1 MISSAF
7 PSAFITFQRVFQHVF
22 HILSPL
28 LWRKISDTLCYGC
41 AELTLAIK
49 LVQQMQILFNI
60 TVLEQESK

>member
-28 LWRKISDTLCYGC
+28 FWRKEISDTLSVMG
-41 AELTLAIK
+41 
-49 LVQQMQILFNI
+49 
-60 TVLEQESK
+60 VLSCL